1 MKETLEQ
8 ITIRRFAEG
17 DYPAA
22 NTLTNAVYPDYPW
35 SDEEFRHWDS
45 HYDGERLKMGRVV
58 AEDEEGRL
66 LGWAHWHHSTDT
78 YHSQKFSI
86 DITVHPDRQRRGIGA
101 RLYDTLMTE
110 LAPFDPIVLWA
121 NVRETFAPSIRFV
134 ERRGFREKRRAWESR
149 LAVAEFDPA
158 PFEAKAA
165 RAVEGLTITTAA
177 KVRET
182 DPQWQGK
189 LHDLHKE
196 VLADVPRVDEHTPPT
211 LEEYAARHLGNP
223 GYMPEAHFLVMDR
236 EDFVAESDLFRSEE
250 LPDVY
255 YQGITGTRRAYRNRG
270 LALALKLRTVAH
282 ARANGIR
289 EIRTWN
295 DTLNAPM
302 LHINVAMG
310 FVRQP
315 AWISFEM
322 QLQEERAG

>member
-1 MKETLEQ
+1 MKETLQ
-8 ITIRRFAEG
+8 QVTIRRFVDR

-22 NTLTNAVYPDYPW
+22 NALSSIVYPDYPW

-58 AEDEEGRL
+58 AEDEQGQMV
-66 LGWAHWHHSTDT
+66 GWAHWHHSTDS
-78 YHSQKFSI
+78 YHPQKFSI
-86 DITVHPDRQRRGIGA
+86 DLTVHPDQQRRGVGG
-101 RLYDTLMTE
+101 RLYDAVTAE

-121 NVRETFAPSIRFV
+121 NVRETFAHSIRFV

-149 LAVAEFDPA
+149 LAVAEFDPT
-158 PFEAKAA
+158 PFEGKAA
-165 RAVEGLTITTAA
+165 RAVEGLTVTTAA
-177 KVRET
+177 KVGET
-182 DPQWQGK
+182 DPQWQQK

-223 GYMPEAHFLVMDR
+223 GYIPEAHFLVQDG
-236 EDFVAESDLFRSEE
+236 EALVAESDLFRSQE
-250 LPDVY
+250 LPDVL

-270 LALALKLRTVAH
+270 LALALKLRTVAF
-282 ARANGIR
+282 AAANGIR

-302 LHINVAMG
+302 LHINVRMG

-315 AWISFEM
+315 SWISFEKTISA
-322 QLQEERAG
+322 ERAG